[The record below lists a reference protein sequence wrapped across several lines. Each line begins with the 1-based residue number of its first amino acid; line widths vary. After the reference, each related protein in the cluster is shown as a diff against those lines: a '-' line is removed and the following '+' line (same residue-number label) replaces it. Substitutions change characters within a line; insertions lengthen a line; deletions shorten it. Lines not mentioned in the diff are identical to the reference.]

1 MTISALSTKI
11 QVCYPQALTKL
22 LYRFND
28 IVLAEDLLHE
38 AIVKALSHWQ
48 ENMPDNGV
56 AWLVRVALNHF
67 IDRTR
72 RDNRL
77 INCFTE
83 IEPSYDVDLTEQ
95 ALLDSYK
102 DDLLRLIFTCC
113 HPALNLKTQLVLTLK
128 HVLGLSIVEIS
139 NALVQ
144 KEKTIEQ
151 RLTRAKVKISKANIP
166 YQIPEIDEWPK
177 RTDAVLQVIYLYFNE
192 GYFTSCDNQLV
203 NRRVCKNAIRLAR
216 ILHSCIRENPEIMGL
231 LALLLHQNARLSA
244 RVDHKQKLVLLEQQN
259 RDLWYRP
266 DINEANILV
275 EKSLKIGGGTPYA
288 IQAAIAALHNN
299 AISFEQTD
307 WQQMYGL
314 YLKLLKLNDSPVIQ
328 LNAEVVRA
336 KFTNNFE
343 AIDRIE
349 KLAETLKGY
358 RHLYTTLAA
367 LHLKESNFAS
377 ARFYYLNALKFT
389 QNSTEKRFVSEQLRQ
404 C

>member
-28 IVLAEDLLHE
+28 IALAEDLLHE

-72 RDNRL
+72 RDNRFTD
-77 INCFTE
+77 CFTE
-83 IEPSYDVDLTEQ
+83 IEQSYDVDLTEQ

-128 HVLGLSIVEIS
+128 HVLGLSIVEIA

-231 LALLLHQNARLSA
+231 LALLLHQNARLPA
-244 RVDHKQKLVLLEQQN
+244 RVDHKQNLVLLEQQN

-314 YLKLLKLNDSPVIQ
+314 YLKLLQLNDSPVIQ

-336 KFTNNFE
+336 KFTNNLE
-343 AIDRIE
+343 AIERIE

-377 ARFYYLNALKFT
+377 AQFYYLNALKLT
-389 QNSTEKRFVSEQLRQ
+389 QNSTEKRFISEQLRQ